1 MRYSYFYKKISD
13 AIKVHVAKKLKMLQL
28 FVPQM
33 LNLSL
38 RHLSEKLLYF
48 LSIYYRY
55 FQNPHIGPDM

>member
-38 RHLSEKLLYF
+38 RHLSKNIHF
-48 LSIYYRY
+48 FIDITIVI
-55 FQNPHIGPDM
+55 FKPAF